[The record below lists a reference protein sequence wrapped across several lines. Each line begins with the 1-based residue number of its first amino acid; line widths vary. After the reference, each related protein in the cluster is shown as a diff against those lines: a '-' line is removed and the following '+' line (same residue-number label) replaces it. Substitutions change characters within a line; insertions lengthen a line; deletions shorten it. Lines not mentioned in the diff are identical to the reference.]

1 MKVPVIDSPVHV
13 DLFAKGYDQ
22 FGQSPLTF
30 QNEEINKKA
39 QTMYEAD
46 VPSNFIQD
54 GDTIVRLN
62 MIDGYLQSD
71 GFISGSEGWRI
82 DSDGNVEFNNGLF
95 RGTLSAASGTLGTIT
110 ISDGGNIKMGKTSFI
125 DTTSGFWIGDDSGTP
140 KFVIGNATQY
150 MSYDGEDL
158 YIIGGTFRTG
168 STQYQI
174 RVNGANGN
182 LEFLD
187 YETVKSY
194 IHLDGANSMI
204 ISSSDNIYFSQ
215 TGVGMLAVLENGNFQ
230 LPSGGKIVIGGQEGK
245 TSGTRKVITD
255 IWYTSNNNLKCKE
268 AYETFE
274 GGVITGRSSE
284 SERTI
289 HGF

>member
-1 MKVPVIDSPVHV
+1 MIKTIDVPQHLDV
-13 DLFAKGYDQ
+13 FQKGLDA

-30 QNEEINKKA
+30 EDSEVNKKA

-71 GFISGSEGWRI
+71 GFIAGETGWRV

-95 RGTLSAASGTLGTIT
+95 RGTLSAASGTLGEIT
-110 ISDGGNIKMGKTSFI
+110 LASDGNIKMGKTSYD
-125 DTTSGFWIGDDSGTP
+125 DTTSGFWLGDDSGTP
-140 KFVIGNATQY
+140 KLVIGNETQY
-150 MSYDGEDL
+150 LSYDGEDL

-174 RVNGANGN
+174 RVNGSNGN

-187 YETVKSY
+187 YEIVKSS
-194 IHLDGANSMI
+194 IHLDGARSMVI
-204 ISSSDNIYFSQ
+204 TSADNIYFFQ
-215 TGVGMLAVLENGNFQ
+215 NNGDMLATFSDGDLV
-230 LPSGGKIVIGGQEGK
+230 LPSGGEIKIGGQSGDEFEHELI
-245 TSGTRKVITD
+245 TSIFFDDDNNRLRARKRTYYV
-255 IWYTSNNNLKCKE
+255 
-268 AYETFE
+268 A
-274 GGVITGRSSE
+274 GGVIYAHSSE
-284 SERTI
+284 STFTV
-289 HGF
+289 HDF